1 MNRMTALLADYWQR
15 QGAGLPWPEYRSLEM
30 YGGKP
35 QGLSQLPVLPAV
47 EADGVDPALV
57 PHLVGPWQLLHLLEA
72 DFMLRGLVPLEG
84 QTSWQHQL
92 ALPRQDPAQKLVAE
106 GYRVLRMVRIALCH
120 PQGQLKGVRD
130 RQGRL
135 LGLSL
140 GCNANAYPVQCGI
153 SLVGLALLQSMSLF
167 YLQERDGGRVGPAY
181 LQAMLLSY
189 YTDLVAE
196 IHEFED
202 EDRALCQ
209 FHSGLGLN
217 RHERLECRN
226 PRFLVEAAHCLIQLA
241 PRFADGVVR
250 PIDFFLHL
258 NDGHYRVPMEAL
270 VALPGRAN
278 PCPHAIPLAALTGW
292 QITAAAT
299 PVPPH
304 CLFQ

>member
-1 MNRMTALLADYWQR
+1 MNRLTALLTDYWQR
-15 QGAGLPWPEYRSLEM
+15 QGASLHWPEYRGLEM

-35 QGLSQLPVLPAV
+35 QGLSQQWAPPAAQC
-47 EADGVDPALV
+47 EGVDPALV
-57 PHLVGPWQLLHLLEA
+57 PWLAGPWQLLHLLEA

-84 QTSWQHQL
+84 QASWQHQL
-92 ALPRQDPAQKLVAE
+92 ALPRQDQAQKLVAE
-106 GYRVLRMVRIALCH
+106 GYRLLRLVRIALCH
-120 PQGQLKGVRD
+120 PQGQLKGSRD

-135 LGLSL
+135 QGLSL
-140 GCNANAYPVQCGI
+140 GCHANAYPVQCGI
-153 SLVGLALLQSMSLF
+153 SLVGLQLLQSMLLF

-209 FHSGLGLN
+209 FHPGLELN
-217 RHERLECRN
+217 RHARLECRN
-226 PRFLVEAAHCLIQLA
+226 PRFGVAEAHCLIQLS
-241 PRFADGVVR
+241 PRLAAGPVR

-270 VALPGRAN
+270 VALPGRS
-278 PCPHAIPLAALTGW
+278 PSCPHAIPLAALGGW
-292 QITAAAT
+292 QIDSAAT
-299 PVPPH
+299 PVSPNS
-304 CLFQ
+304 LIQ